1 MKRLAIAIVLG
12 LFFLLSNGFHAI
24 AAVPA
29 WEFDKAHS
37 RFGFG
42 VKHIFST
49 IHGYFDN
56 YSGTFLF
63 DPDNLKESKIVFEI
77 EAKSIQTTINKR
89 DNHLRSADFFDVKNY
104 PLIKF
109 ESTSIKKGSGKLY
122 EVTGKLTMKDVTQ
135 NIVLPMMFQGVQ
147 VHPMEKKKLVAGF
160 DIGLTINRLEYKVG
174 DGRFYEMGVV
184 DRDVTIDVSLEML
197 RNK

>member
-1 MKRLAIAIVLG
+1 MKKLTTAIILS
-12 LFFLLSNGFHAI
+12 LFLLLCSGFHAL
-24 AAVPA
+24 AAAPA

-89 DNHLRSADFFDVKNY
+89 DNHLRSADFFDVKSY
-104 PLIKF
+104 PVIMF
-109 ESTSIKKGSGKLY
+109 ESTGIKKVNEKLF
-122 EVTGKLTMKDVTQ
+122 EVSGKLTMKDVTQ